1 MIAPFYLLMIE
12 QKDEAFVAS
21 LENTVSGLASDKVQK
36 ADLPFTSK
44 GELPVSRES
53 VFIFIVFPPSFS
65 RLPTFQSIYRDCSHP
80 KRYLSLT
87 YFRYKPLDE

>member
-21 LENTVSGLASDKVQK
+21 LEITVSGLASDKVQK

-44 GELPVSRES
+44 GELPVSRNRYS
-53 VFIFIVFPPSFS
+53 SLLCFLHHSLDSLRFKAYTGIAHI
-65 RLPTFQSIYRDCSHP
+65 RRGIYH
-80 KRYLSLT
+80 
-87 YFRYKPLDE
+87 